1 MKKTLKDINVKG
13 KKVLVRVDYNVPLD
27 ANLNITNDKRIV
39 ATIHT
44 IKYLLKENAAIILM
58 SHLGRPKGKFV
69 PEMSLKPVS
78 LRLSELLDES
88 VKFVGGD
95 CVSKESKQV
104 STSLNPGEIL
114 LLENLRFHPEE
125 EGKNAAGEKD
135 NVAMGNFAKKVAS
148 MGEIFVQDAFGTVHR
163 AHASTV
169 AVVKYVKDAAAG
181 FLLEKELKFL
191 GETLENPQRPFLAIL
206 GGAKVSDKINVIKNL
221 LNKVDAIIIGGAM
234 AYTFLKSQGVSTGT
248 SLVENDK
255 LDLASELIKK
265 AKKMKIDFLLP
276 LDHIVVNKVD
286 FANKQIPKGAQVEET
301 IDEVIS
307 DNFMGVDIG
316 SKSVEK
322 FAEVI
327 KTSKTIL
334 WNGPLGI
341 FEIDE
346 FSKGTVAIAD
356 LVAQATDD
364 EAISVVGGG
373 DSVSAVKKAGADK
386 RISHISTGGGASLE
400 FLEGKQLPGIMAL
413 PDKKWKILFSSLL
426 ISKKTE

>member
-1 MKKTLKDINVKG
+1 MKKVLKDVNVQG

-39 ATIHT
+39 ASIPT

-58 SHLGRPKGKFV
+58 SHLGRPKGRFV
-69 PEMSLKPVS
+69 SEMSLNPIS
-78 LRLSELLDES
+78 IRLSELLDEP

-95 CVSKESKQV
+95 CVSEESRQV
-104 STSLNPGEIL
+104 AASLKSGEIF

-125 EGKNAAGEKD
+125 EGKNTAGEKD
-135 NVAMGNFAKKVAS
+135 KVAMENFAKEIAS

-163 AHASTV
+163 AHASTI

-206 GGAKVSDKINVIKNL
+206 GGAKVSDKINVIENL

-265 AKKMKIDFLLP
+265 AKERKIDFLLP
-276 LDHIVVNKVD
+276 VDHIIVNKVD

-301 IDEVIS
+301 IDEAIS

-316 SKSVEK
+316 FKSIEK

-327 KTSKTIL
+327 KASKTIL

-356 LVAQATDD
+356 LVAQATDAG
-364 EAISVVGGG
+364 AISIVGGG
-373 DSVSAVKKAGADK
+373 DSVSAVKKAGVDK

-400 FLEGKQLPGIMAL
+400 FLEGKELPGIAAL
-413 PDKKWKILFSSLL
+413 PEPS
-426 ISKKTE
+426 